1 VDESGRPVTDLSH
14 VLTQLNKLDSGVEE
28 KLMLVSRDEG
38 SCLIVSYRE
47 VSLFICS
54 KWEEMG
60 ADSRGEFPRMSI
72 VEECDRGSLC

>member
-1 VDESGRPVTDLSH
+1 MTDLSH

-60 ADSRGEFPRMSI
+60 ADSRGEFTRMSI